1 MLPQKEAVVPEK
13 TKSVWESFAEMMRK
27 QRLTLAEQEERQR
40 FQMWHHRGLLVELKY
55 LPNNK
60 TCCEF
65 RGRSGGG
72 IKTHGAAC
80 LKKNPPALL
89 VPVLA
94 SMLND

>member
-1 MLPQKEAVVPEK
+1 MYECDPTAGWRLVEKQTLPQKEAAVPEK

-60 TCCEF
+60 TCCEL

-72 IKTHGAAC
+72 G
-80 LKKNPPALL
+80 
-89 VPVLA
+89 
-94 SMLND
+94 